1 MSKGVDVRA
10 TTSELLLRALLQTSS
25 GSLVTSGTTNLYLYE
40 LQMADGTLKSYDF
53 NDNTFKSTALTTE
66 TLAMTHRLGN
76 NGTTSTGIWTARL
89 ATLTGFTKGNIY
101 FARASNSLATP
112 VDQVR
117 EFQFGSIE
125 GDFAAQAGDGGTEW
139 LWVDPFKVD
148 WSISGTTQTV
158 KKPDDTTTSY
168 TKSLT
173 ATPGANPIT
182 GAT

>member
-10 TTSELLLRALLQTSS
+10 TTSELLFRALLQSSS
-25 GSLVTSGTTNLYLYE
+25 GTLVTSGTTLLYLYE
-40 LQMADGTLKSYDF
+40 IVMSDGTLKSYDF
-53 NDNTFKSTALTTE
+53 NDNTFKTTALTTE
-66 TLAMTHRLGN
+66 TLAMTHRQGN
-76 NGTTSTGIWTARL
+76 NNTTNTGIWTARL
-89 ATLTGFTKGNIY
+89 ATLSGFTKGNIY
-101 FARASNSLATP
+101 LARVNNALASP
-112 VDQVR
+112 QDQVR
-117 EFQFGSIE
+117 EFQFGGLE
-125 GDFAAQAGDGGTEW
+125 GDFTGQANDQGTEW
-139 LWVDPFKVD
+139 MFVDPFKVD